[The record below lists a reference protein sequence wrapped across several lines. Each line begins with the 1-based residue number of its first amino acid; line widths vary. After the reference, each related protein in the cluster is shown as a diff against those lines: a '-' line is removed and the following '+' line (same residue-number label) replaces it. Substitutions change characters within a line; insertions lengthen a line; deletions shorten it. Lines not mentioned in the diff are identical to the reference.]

1 MRRFD
6 LDAAIV
12 FSDILI
18 VPYALGQKVEFVEG
32 EGPRLEPIGDAKA
45 LARLNRRNAAKA
57 LAPVYETI
65 ERVTAELPKSV
76 PLIGFCGAPWTVA
89 TYMVEGGSSKD
100 QAAARLWAYREQA
113 NFQRLIDLLVETS
126 ADYLLGQVAAGASAL
141 QIFDSWAGSLPEDE
155 FARWCIAPT
164 RRLVTQ
170 VKAKAPQIPSDR
182 FSARLQAHW
191 PNAMRGRPASMPSA
205 AIRASRSSWI
215 RDTLQSLVPVQGNL
229 DPLLLVAGGPHL
241 DRRVASIL
249 AALGSGPFIFNL
261 GHGILARDAHR
272 ERREASPSRQDR
284 RGLTHP
290 LAFNMLL
297 AYIKAFHIIAIIA
310 WMAGLLYL
318 PRLFVYHAE
327 SKTGSEQSETFKVME
342 RRLLRLHHHA
352 GDAGELGA
360 RV

>member
-1 MRRFD
+1 MLRIPSSQSPLLRTLAGQANAPPPIWLMRQAGRYLPEYREVRGRVSSFLDLCCTPELAAEVTLQPLRRFD

-45 LARLNRRNAAKA
+45 LARLNRRNAAKT
-57 LAPVYETI
+57 LAPVYEII

-89 TYMVEGGSSKD
+89 TYMVEGSSSKD

-113 NFQRLIDLLVETS
+113 NFQRLIDLLIETS

-170 VKAKAPQIPSDR
+170 VKAKAPQVPVIGFPRGSGPLAER
-182 FSARLQAHW
+182 YARET
-191 PNAMRGRPASMPSA
+191 GID
-205 AIRASRSSWI
+205 AIGCDTSQPIEWI

-261 GHGILARDAHR
+261 GHGILPDTPI
-272 ERREASPSRQDR
+272 ENVE
-284 RGLTHP
+284 
-290 LAFNMLL
+290 
-297 AYIKAFHIIAIIA
+297 
-310 WMAGLLYL
+310 
-318 PRLFVYHAE
+318 
-327 SKTGSEQSETFKVME
+327 
-342 RRLLRLHHHA
+342 RLLRLVKT
-352 GDAGELGA
+352 GA
-360 RV
+360 A

>member
-1 MRRFD
+1 MLRIPSSQSALLRTLAGQTNAPPPIWLMRQAGRYLPEYREVRGSVSSFLDLCCTPELAAEVTLQPLRRFD

-32 EGPRLEPIGDAKA
+32 EGPRLEPIGDGKA
-45 LARLNRRNAAKA
+45 LGGLDKGSAAKA

-65 ERVTAELPKSV
+65 ERVTAKLPESV

-89 TYMVEGGSSKD
+89 TYMVEGCGSKD

-164 RRLVTQ
+164 RRLIEK
-170 VKAKAPQIPSDR
+170 VKAKTPDVPVIGFPRGSGPLAER
-182 FSARLQAHW
+182 YARET
-191 PNAMRGRPASMPSA
+191 GID
-205 AIRASRSSWI
+205 AIGCDTSQPIEWI
-215 RDTLQSLVPVQGNL
+215 RDRLQSLVPVQGNL

-261 GHGILARDAHR
+261 GHGILPDTPI
-272 ERREASPSRQDR
+272 ENVE
-284 RGLTHP
+284 
-290 LAFNMLL
+290 
-297 AYIKAFHIIAIIA
+297 
-310 WMAGLLYL
+310 
-318 PRLFVYHAE
+318 
-327 SKTGSEQSETFKVME
+327 
-342 RRLLRLHHHA
+342 RLLRLVKT
-352 GDAGELGA
+352 GA
-360 RV
+360 A